1 MALSEDEVRDVLKSV
16 LFPGLN
22 RDILAIGFVKD
33 LKVEGG
39 DVSFRL
45 ELSADA
51 VHASNVIKAE
61 CEKKLLPKM
70 TPHRLT
76 IQVDLVPRVV
86 ARVPVPAPTPV
97 DAAAQVRLAQIR
109 FKVAVASGK
118 GGVGKSTVTANLAV
132 ALARLGYKVGLMDL
146 DIYGPSQQMMMGI
159 DEKPFVDAEE
169 NLLQPQLRHGVRV
182 ATLGS
187 LMDVDQPAVW
197 RGPMVMKAVEQLLT
211 GVRWGLL
218 DFLIA
223 DLPPG
228 TGDVQLTLSQKAALS
243 GAVIVTTPQDVA
255 LVDARKGLAMFQ
267 KVGVRVLGLVEN
279 MSSYVCPACG
289 HVDHPFK
296 YGGGRLTAEKLD
308 IPFLGEIP
316 LYPRIVEGG
325 DAGTPIV
332 VLEPDSAAGLAFA
345 AVARAVAAAV
355 GASRVAP
362 ITL

>member
-1 MALSEDEVRDVLKSV
+1 MALSEDDVREVLRTVN
-16 LFPGLN
+16 FPGLN
-22 RDILAIGFVKD
+22 RNILDIGFVKD
-33 LKVEGG
+33 LSVEAG

-45 ELSADA
+45 QLSADA
-51 VHASNVIKAE
+51 QHAANVIRAE
-61 CEKKLLPKM
+61 CEKKLLPLV
-70 TPHRLT
+70 TPRRLA
-76 IQVDLVPRVV
+76 IRVELVPRVI
-86 ARVPVPAPTPV
+86 AQGPVPAPTPV
-97 DAAAQVRLAQIR
+97 DAAARARLAQIR

-159 DEKPFVDAEE
+159 SEKPFVDADD
-169 NLLQPQLRHGVRV
+169 NLLQPQVRHGVRV
-182 ATLGS
+182 ATLGA

-267 KVGVRVLGLVEN
+267 KVDVRVLGLIEN
-279 MSSYVCPACG
+279 MASYVCPACG

-296 YGGGRLTAEKLD
+296 HGGGRTTAEKLG

-316 LYPRIVEGG
+316 LHPRIVEGG
-325 DAGTPIV
+325 DSGMPIV
-332 VLEPDSAAGLAFA
+332 ELEPDSGAARAFVVA
-345 AVARAVAAAV
+345 ARAVAAAV
-355 GASRVAP
+355 GA
-362 ITL
+362 

>member
-1 MALSEDEVRDVLKSV
+1 MGLSEDQVRDILRTV
-16 LFPGLN
+16 LFPGLK
-22 RDILAIGFVKD
+22 RDILSIGFVKD
-33 LKVEGG
+33 LEVEGG
-39 DVSFRL
+39 DVAFRL

-51 VHASNVIKAE
+51 QHAANIIRAE
-61 CEKKLLPKM
+61 CETKLRPLVAPR
-70 TPHRLT
+70 RLD
-76 IQVDLVPRVV
+76 IRVDLVPRQV
-86 ARVPVPAPTPV
+86 AQMPVPAPTPV
-97 DAAAQVRLAQIR
+97 DPAAQARLAQIR
-109 FKVAVASGK
+109 FKVAIASGK

-132 ALARLGYKVGLMDL
+132 ALARLGFEVGLMDL

-159 DEKPFVDAEE
+159 AEKLFVDTED
-169 NLLQPQLRHGVRV
+169 NLLQPQVRHGVRV
-182 ATLGS
+182 ATLGA

-218 DFLIA
+218 DFLVA

-228 TGDVQLTLSQKAALS
+228 TGDVPLTLTQKAALS
-243 GAVIVTTPQDVA
+243 GALIVTTPQDVA

-279 MSSYVCPACG
+279 MASYVCPACG

-296 YGGGRLTAEKLD
+296 HGGGRLTAERLG

-316 LYPRIVEGG
+316 LHPRIVEGG

-332 VLEPDSAAGLAFA
+332 QLEPGCAAARAFSE
-345 AVARAVAAAV
+345 VARAIAAAV
-355 GASRVAP
+355 GA
-362 ITL
+362 

>member
-45 ELSADA
+45 QMSADA
-51 VHASNVIKAE
+51 QHASNVIKAE
-61 CEKKLLPKM
+61 CEKKLLPLV
-70 TPHRLT
+70 TPHRLS
-76 IQVDLVPRVV
+76 IQVELVPRVV
-86 ARVPVPAPTPV
+86 ARMPVPAPTPV
-97 DAAAQVRLAQIR
+97 DAAAQARLAQIR

-132 ALARLGYKVGLMDL
+132 ALARLGYKVGLIDL

-159 DEKPFVDAEE
+159 SEKPFVDADD
-169 NLLQPQLRHGVRV
+169 NLLQPQVRHGVRI
-182 ATLGS
+182 ATLGA

-218 DFLIA
+218 DFLVA

-279 MSSYVCPACG
+279 MASYVCPACG

-296 YGGGRLTAEKLD
+296 HGGGRTTAERLG

-316 LYPRIVEGG
+316 LHPKIVEGG
-325 DAGTPIV
+325 DSGIPIV
-332 VLEPDSAAGLAFA
+332 ELEPDSAAAVAFVNA
-345 AVARAVAAAV
+345 ARAVAAAL
-355 GASRVAP
+355 GA
-362 ITL
+362 

>member
-1 MALSEDEVRDVLKSV
+1 MALLEDQVRDVLKTV
-16 LFPGLN
+16 LFPGLR
-22 RDILAIGFVKD
+22 RDILSIGFVKD
-33 LKVEGG
+33 LIVEAG
-39 DVSFRL
+39 DVRFRL
-45 ELSADA
+45 VLSADA
-51 VHASNVIKAE
+51 QHAANVIQAE
-61 CEKKLLPKM
+61 CEKKLLPLV
-70 TPHRLT
+70 TPGRLT
-76 IQVDLVPRVV
+76 IQVDLVPRVL
-86 ARVPVPAPTPV
+86 AQRPVPAPTAV
-97 DAAAQVRLAQIR
+97 DASAQARLAQIR

-132 ALARLGYKVGLMDL
+132 ALAQLGYKVGLMDL

-159 DEKPFVDAEE
+159 AEKPFVDAEDS
-169 NLLQPQLRHGVRV
+169 LLQPQMRHRVRV
-182 ATLGS
+182 ATLGA
-187 LMDVDQPAVW
+187 LMEVDQPAVW

-228 TGDVQLTLSQKAALS
+228 TGDVQLTLTQKAALS

-279 MSSYVCPACG
+279 MASYVCSACG

-296 YGGGRLTAEKLD
+296 HGGGRSTAERLS

-316 LYPRIVEGG
+316 LHPRIVEGG

-332 VLEPDSAAGLAFA
+332 ELEPDCAAAQAFVA
-345 AVARAVAAAV
+345 AARAVAAAV
-355 GASRVAP
+355 GA
-362 ITL
+362 

>member
-1 MALSEDEVRDVLKSV
+1 MALSEDEVRDVLKTV
-16 LFPGLN
+16 HFPGIN

-33 LKVEGG
+33 LKVEAG

-45 ELSADA
+45 EMSADA
-51 VHASNVIKAE
+51 QHAANVIQAE
-61 CEKKLLPKM
+61 CEKKLLPLV
-70 TPHRLT
+70 TPHRLN
-76 IQVDLVPRVV
+76 IRVELVPRVV
-86 ARVPVPAPTPV
+86 ARMPVPPPTPV
-97 DAAAQVRLAQIR
+97 DPAAQARLAQIR
-109 FKVAVASGK
+109 FKLAVASGK

-159 DEKPFVDAEE
+159 AEKPFVDADD
-169 NLLQPQLRHGVRV
+169 NLLQPQVRHGVRI
-182 ATLGS
+182 ATLGA
-187 LMDVDQPAVW
+187 LMNVDQPAVW

-279 MSSYVCPACG
+279 MSSYICPACG

-296 YGGGRLTAEKLD
+296 HGGGRTTAEKLG
-308 IPFLGEIP
+308 ICFLGEIP
-316 LYPRIVEGG
+316 LHPAIVEGG

-332 VLEPDSAAGLAFA
+332 ELEPESAAAKAFVTA
-345 AVARAVAAAV
+345 ARAVAAAV
-355 GASRVAP
+355 GA
-362 ITL
+362 

>member
-1 MALSEDEVRDVLKSV
+1 MALSEDQVREVLKTV
-16 LFPGLN
+16 MFPGLR

-33 LKVEGG
+33 LSVAQG
-39 DVSFRL
+39 DVRFRL

-51 VHASNVIKAE
+51 QHAANVIRAE
-61 CEKKLLPKM
+61 CERKLLPLV
-70 TPHRLT
+70 TPHQLT
-76 IQVDLVPRVV
+76 IQVDLVPRLL
-86 ARVPVPAPTPV
+86 AKAPVPAPTAV
-97 DAAAQVRLAQIR
+97 DSAAHARLAQIR

-132 ALARLGYKVGLMDL
+132 ALAQLGYKVGLMDL

-159 DEKPFVDAEE
+159 AEKPFVDADD
-169 NLLQPQLRHGVRV
+169 NLLQPQTRHRVRV
-182 ATLGS
+182 ATLGA
-187 LMDVDQPAVW
+187 LMGADQPAVW

-218 DFLIA
+218 DFLLA

-228 TGDVQLTLSQKAALS
+228 TGDVQLTLTQKAALS

-279 MSSYVCPACG
+279 MASYVCPACG

-296 YGGGRLTAEKLD
+296 QGGGRSTAAQLSV
-308 IPFLGEIP
+308 PFLGEIP
-316 LYPRIVEGG
+316 LHARIVEGG

-332 VLEPDSAAGLAFA
+332 ELEPDSAAAQAF
-345 AVARAVAAAV
+345 VAAARSIASAV
-355 GASRVAP
+355 GA
-362 ITL
+362 

>member
-1 MALSEDEVRDVLKSV
+1 MALSEDEVREVLRTV
-16 LFPGLN
+16 NFPGLN
-22 RDILAIGFVKD
+22 RNILDIGLVKD
-33 LKVEGG
+33 LAVKAG

-45 ELSADA
+45 ELNANA
-51 VHASNVIKAE
+51 QHAANLIRAE
-61 CEKKLLPKM
+61 CEKKLRPLVS
-70 TPHRLT
+70 PHELA
-76 IQVDLVPRVV
+76 IQVQLVPRVL
-86 ARVPVPAPTPV
+86 AQVPVAAPTPV
-97 DAAAQVRLAQIR
+97 DSAAQARLAQIR

-132 ALARLGYKVGLMDL
+132 ALSRLGYKVGLMDL

-159 DEKPFVDAEE
+159 SEKPFVDAED
-169 NLLQPQLRHGVRV
+169 NLLQPQVRHGVRV
-182 ATLGS
+182 ATLGA

-267 KVGVRVLGLVEN
+267 KVGVRVLGLIEN
-279 MSSYVCPACG
+279 MASYVCPACG

-296 YGGGRLTAEKLD
+296 HGGGRSTAETLG
-308 IPFLGEIP
+308 IPFLGEVP
-316 LYPRIVEGG
+316 LHPRIVEGG
-325 DAGTPIV
+325 DSGLPIV
-332 VLEPDSAAGLAFA
+332 ALEPESAAALAFVA
-345 AVARAVAAAV
+345 AARAVAFAV
-355 GASRVAP
+355 GA
-362 ITL
+362 

>member
-1 MALSEDEVRDVLKSV
+1 MALSEDDVRNVLKTV

-33 LKVEGG
+33 LRVEGG
-39 DVSFRL
+39 DVAFRL
-45 ELSADA
+45 EMSADA
-51 VHASNVIKAE
+51 QHASNIIKAE
-61 CEKKLLPKM
+61 CEKKLLPLL
-70 TPHRLT
+70 TPHRLS

-86 ARVPVPAPTPV
+86 GRAPVPAPTPV
-97 DAAAQVRLAQIR
+97 DAAAQARLAQIR

-132 ALARLGYKVGLMDL
+132 ALVRLGYKVGLMDL

-159 DEKPFVDAEE
+159 DEKPFVSTEDS
-169 NLLQPQLRHGVRV
+169 LLQPQVRHGVRV
-182 ATLGS
+182 ATLGA

-228 TGDVQLTLSQKAALS
+228 TGDVQLTLSQKTSLS
-243 GAVIVTTPQDVA
+243 GALIVTTPQDVA

-279 MSSYVCPACG
+279 MASYVCPACG

-296 YGGGRLTAEKLD
+296 HGGGRTTAEKLG

-316 LYPRIVEGG
+316 LHPRIVEGG
-325 DAGTPIV
+325 DSGVPIV
-332 VLEPDSAAGLAFA
+332 ELEPDSAA
-345 AVARAVAAAV
+345 ARAFVAAARADASAV
-355 GASRVAP
+355 GAERSP
-362 ITL
+362 

>member
-1 MALSEDEVRDVLKSV
+1 MALSEEEVRDVLKTV
-16 LFPGLN
+16 LFPGLQ

-45 ELSADA
+45 EMSADA
-51 VHASNVIKAE
+51 QHASNVIRAE
-61 CEKKLLPKM
+61 CERKLLPRV
-70 TPHRLT
+70 TPQKLSIR
-76 IQVDLVPRVV
+76 VDLVPRVM
-86 ARVPVPAPTPV
+86 ARMPVPAPTPV
-97 DAAAQVRLAQIR
+97 DAAAQARLAQIR

-159 DEKPFVDAEE
+159 SEKPFVDADDS
-169 NLLQPQLRHGVRV
+169 LLQPQVRHGVRV
-182 ATLGS
+182 ATLGA

-279 MSSYVCPACG
+279 MASYVCPSCG

-296 YGGGRLTAEKLD
+296 HGGGRTTAEKLS
-308 IPFLGEIP
+308 IPFLGEVP
-316 LYPRIVEGG
+316 MHPRIVEGG
-325 DAGTPIV
+325 DSGIPIV
-332 VLEPDSAAGLAFA
+332 ELEPESVA
-345 AVARAVAAAV
+345 ARAFINAARVVASTL
-355 GASRVAP
+355 GA
-362 ITL
+362 

>member
-1 MALSEDEVRDVLKSV
+1 MPLSEDQVRDVLKTV
-16 LFPGLN
+16 LFPGLR
-22 RDILAIGFVKD
+22 RDILTIGFVKD
-33 LKVEGG
+33 LTVEEG
-39 DVSFRL
+39 DVGFRL

-51 VHASNVIKAE
+51 QHAANVIRGE
-61 CEKKLLPKM
+61 CEKKLLPLV

-76 IQVDLVPRVV
+76 IQVDLVPR
-86 ARVPVPAPTPV
+86 ARAPVPAPSGV
-97 DAAAQVRLAQIR
+97 DAAAQARLAQIR

-159 DEKPFVDAEE
+159 AEKPFVDADD
-169 NLLQPQLRHGVRV
+169 NLLQPQLRHQVRV
-182 ATLGS
+182 ATLGA
-187 LMDVDQPAVW
+187 LMDADQPAVW

-228 TGDVQLTLSQKAALS
+228 TGDVQLTLTQKAALS

-279 MSSYVCPACG
+279 MASYVCPACG

-296 YGGGRLTAEKLD
+296 HGGGRSTAERLS

-316 LYPRIVEGG
+316 LHPRIVEGG

-332 VLEPDSAAGLAFA
+332 GLEPDCPAAQAFVA
-345 AVARAVAAAV
+345 AARAVAAAV
-355 GASRVAP
+355 GA
-362 ITL
+362 

>member
-1 MALSEDEVRDVLKSV
+1 MAVSEDQVRDVLKSV
-16 LFPGLN
+16 LFPGLT
-22 RDILAIGFVKD
+22 RDILSIGFVKD
-33 LKVEGG
+33 LRVDAGN
-39 DVSFRL
+39 VSFRL

-51 VHASNVIKAE
+51 QHAANVIRAE
-61 CEKKLLPKM
+61 CERKLGPLVS
-70 TPHRLT
+70 PHHLD
-76 IQVDLVPRVV
+76 IQVDLRPREV

-97 DAAAQVRLAQIR
+97 DPAAQVRLAQIR

-132 ALARLGYKVGLMDL
+132 ALVRLGFKVGLMDL

-159 DEKPFVDAEE
+159 AEKPFVDTEDS
-169 NLLQPQLRHGVRV
+169 LLQPQLRHGVRV

-187 LMDVDQPAVW
+187 VMDVDKPAVW

-228 TGDVQLTLSQKAALS
+228 TGDVQLTLTQKAALS
-243 GAVIVTTPQDVA
+243 GALIVTTPQDVA

-267 KVGVRVLGLVEN
+267 QVGVRVLGLVEN
-279 MSSYVCPACG
+279 MASYVCPACG

-296 YGGGRLTAEKLD
+296 HGGGRLTAERLG

-316 LYPRIVEGG
+316 LHPRIVEGG

-332 VLEPDSAAGLAFA
+332 ELEPDSVAARAFQDA
-345 AVARAVAAAV
+345 ARAVAAAL
-355 GASRVAP
+355 GA
-362 ITL
+362 